1 MKIASIRLE
10 DNNRTSLAKMLCPGF
25 PSASRKLSFR
35 SFSIANGELVIDSTG
50 NLVNREEYTPYG
62 ETSFGSF
69 ARKRYRFTGKE
80 RDEESGLNYHGAR
93 YYVPWLARWTSSD
106 PAGTVDGPNLYSYVA
121 NNPIRLIDLS
131 GLQGSAGDV
140 PPTPDI
146 SNTPSATDT
155 GGGPP
160 HRDPSSYNGSETEHT
175 FHGRDADTISLDVH
189 DLPYPEPQSDD
200 ASYNLEHEPAGT
212 YSNSPP
218 GGVGEP
224 EWTNSAAS
232 EGTAPLVEG
241 IIIGAQHAIIDQVEG
256 AVDQAVA
263 AGAPPGLP
271 GAASESAVNV
281 LKQGL
286 ENEKSV
292 VPNVQNGS
300 GGLGWAIGFALT
312 NALTIFGMVLIGGR
326 LSKGPVRDTNTGW
339 DPNRGKVHGTLPKA
353 GELRRYSPDELRQ
366 LKGELELSVQERIRK
381 NVERGP
387 DIPHGQRQADE
398 QLLIRQI
405 VKHLE
410 GR

>member
-1 MKIASIRLE
+1 
-10 DNNRTSLAKMLCPGF
+10 
-25 PSASRKLSFR
+25 
-35 SFSIANGELVIDSTG
+35 VIDSTG

-121 NNPIRLIDLS
+121 NNPIRLIDLF

-140 PPTPDI
+140 PPSPDI

-189 DLPYPEPQSDD
+189 DLPEAPAQPHSSDT
-200 ASYNLEHEPAGT
+200 SEHEPAGT

-224 EWTNSAAS
+224 EWTNRAWE
-232 EGTAPLVEG
+232 EGTGPLIEG
-241 IIIGAQHAIIDQVEG
+241 LGAGVQHAVIDQAE
-256 AVDQAVA
+256 ALLDQEPDI
-263 AGAPPGLP
+263 GQHEL
-271 GAASESAVNV
+271 
-281 LKQGL
+281 L
-286 ENEKSV
+286 ENQKTA
-292 VPNVQNGS
+292 VPEVANES
-300 GGLGWAIGFALT
+300 GVLGWAIGFAFA
-312 NALTIFGMVLIGGR
+312 NALIIFGMARIGGGGGGSGGGKGLKLNLGGEGEAAGFTDVNPLVGNK
-326 LSKGPVRDTNTGW
+326 LSEAEIIARNPSGGFVRAGVEALPFEAESVSEVIANKLPPQVVGRNPAKIASEMKRVLGPGGTARFTTGSQIS
-339 DPNRGKVHGTLPKA
+339 PEVKA
-353 GELRRYSPDELRQ
+353 IFEAEGFVCENFGCRF
-366 LKGELELSVQERIRK
+366 RK
-381 NVERGP
+381 
-387 DIPHGQRQADE
+387 
-398 QLLIRQI
+398 
-405 VKHLE
+405 
-410 GR
+410 